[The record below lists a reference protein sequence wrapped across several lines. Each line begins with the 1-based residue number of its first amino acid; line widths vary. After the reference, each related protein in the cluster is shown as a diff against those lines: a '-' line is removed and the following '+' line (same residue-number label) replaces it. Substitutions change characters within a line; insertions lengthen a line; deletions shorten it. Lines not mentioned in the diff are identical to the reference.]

1 MGICTFV
8 HAGVEPPGTDCS
20 LLETSRDTP
29 YSRVIQI
36 TKAYRGSRIMS
47 MEKDPIVERARTGQ
61 HVYMTVCAKATQYIF
76 SAVRSGV
83 H

>member
-1 MGICTFV
+1 MTIFCGSFRSILIPSYGKGTFV

-36 TKAYRGSRIMS
+36 TKGRG
-47 MEKDPIVERARTGQ
+47 G
-61 HVYMTVCAKATQYIF
+61 
-76 SAVRSGV
+76 GG
-83 H
+83 